1 MKTMAKRDPGLT
13 KIKDH
18 SYKFPLLGISSRP
31 AKVQV
36 LFDVET
42 GTFSLRLP
50 DEVTTVMKR
59 PRDTVCTSREMH
71 DAIRQFDYEIAK
83 YGAIVRAENREKVI
97 VINYKRNWPGRTAG
111 GNIHPWSSGTGDE
124 LGDGNGFSRRNVP
137 NLGMALSYEI
147 LWRLNGKD
155 IFELGFNDDG
165 TPAGDPQRRY
175 SADDTE
181 YKVLPWTEE
190 REQFFEAMREGLGN
204 MIERMNVFFAN
215 DMIANIDRAIAYG
228 GSALSLP
235 APPPADED

>member
-1 MKTMAKRDPGLT
+1 MAKRDPALT

-18 SYKFPLLGISSRP
+18 SYKFPLPGVMSRP

-36 LFDVET
+36 MFNPET

-59 PRDTVCTSREMH
+59 PQGTVCTSREMY
-71 DAIRQFDYEIAK
+71 DAIRQFDADIAR
-83 YGAIVRAENREKVI
+83 YSSIIRAENREKVI
-97 VINYKRNWPGRTAG
+97 VINYKRNWPGRASDGTIHSWSTGTSDQLG
-111 GNIHPWSSGTGDE
+111 GGHGFDRKNI
-124 LGDGNGFSRRNVP
+124 P
-137 NLGMALSYEI
+137 NLGMALSYEV

-155 IFELGFNDDG
+155 IFELLFSKDG

-175 SADDTE
+175 SSEDKE
-181 YKVLPWTEE
+181 YKVIPWTEE

-204 MIERMNVFFAN
+204 MIDRMNVFFAN

-228 GSALSLP
+228 GSALTLP